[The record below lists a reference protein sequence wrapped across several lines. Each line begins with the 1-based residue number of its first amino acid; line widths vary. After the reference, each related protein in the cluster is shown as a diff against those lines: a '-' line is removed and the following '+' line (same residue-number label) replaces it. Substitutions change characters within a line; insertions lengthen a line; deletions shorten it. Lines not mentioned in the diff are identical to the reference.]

1 MVPDGSQPPVSLDE
15 WRQRGQ
21 ALLAGGAPIVAYDTL
36 ADGLEL
42 FPGDARLRQLLA
54 LALAR
59 SGASRAAIP
68 VLEALRAEGHTD
80 EETIGLLARAHKDL
94 WTEGGPAAER
104 RAHLQAAH
112 DFYAEAHH
120 LSGGIW
126 SGINAAT
133 TALLLGRRD
142 DAATLA
148 RDVRERCLRE
158 EAEDPSTAT
167 NYWHLATLAEARLI
181 LREWSEAEAAYAR
194 ATELGKGRPADTAST
209 RKNARLIL
217 GELGADSAAIDRI
230 LRVPRVIAFAGHLID
245 TPGRVVPRFPPALEA
260 AATAA
265 IRERLALLDAGFGF
279 SSGACGADIIFLE
292 ALRERHG
299 ETTIVLPYDRDQF
312 ERDSVDCI
320 PGSNW
325 AERYR
330 RALAA
335 ARDVFQASDQRVG
348 TGEVSYEYAVLLLEG
363 LAGIRADELDAELV
377 RVVLWDGKAQGGRG
391 GTAPTVEQWRRDGHR
406 VEVIDLA
413 QLLRES
419 GLPIAVAPSANPM
432 ETSGRWLVPQA
443 SGSSGLPSSFDPEI
457 VSLLFADAKGFSGL
471 KEDQIPAFVQQFLGM
486 VGAVL
491 GRSANPPRLKNTW
504 GDGLYFV
511 FGSVRDA
518 GLFALEL
525 QDSIASTD
533 WSSCGLPANLSLRT
547 GLHAGPAYACQ
558 DPVTERLNYFGAH
571 VSRAARIEPITP
583 VGQVYAS
590 GAFAALARAEGVRE
604 FRCEYV
610 GRTPLAKKYG
620 TLPMYVVRRRA
631 AQGA

>member
-1 MVPDGSQPPVSLDE
+1 MAIDGSQPPVSLDE

-21 ALLAGGAPIVAYDTL
+21 TLLAGGAPIVAYDTL
-36 ADGLEL
+36 AEGLAA
-42 FPGDARLRQLLA
+42 FPGDPRLRQLLA

-68 VLEALRAEGHTD
+68 LLEALRAEGHTD

-94 WTEGGPAAER
+94 WAEGGSAAER

-112 DFYAEAHH
+112 NFYAEAHH
-120 LSGGIW
+120 VSNGIW

-148 RDVRERCLRE
+148 REVRDRCLKDE
-158 EAEDPSTAT
+158 THDPACAT
-167 NYWHLATLAEARLI
+167 NYWHLATLAEAHLI
-181 LREWSEAEAAYAR
+181 LREWREAEAAYAR
-194 ATELGKGRPADTAST
+194 ATEVGRGRPADTAST
-209 RKNARLIL
+209 RRNARLIL
-217 GELGADSAAIDRI
+217 GELGADAASIERV
-230 LRVPRVIAFAGHLID
+230 LRVPRVVAFAGHLID
-245 TPGRVVPRFPPALEA
+245 TPGRRVPRFPPALEA

-265 IRERLALLDAGFGF
+265 IRERLVQLDAGFGF
-279 SSGACGADIIFLE
+279 SSGACGADLIFLE
-292 ALRERHG
+292 ALRERNG
-299 ETTIVLPYDRDQF
+299 ETTIVLPYDADQF
-312 ERDSVDCI
+312 ERDSVDI
-320 PGSNW
+320 VPGADWS
-325 AERYR
+325 ARFR

-335 ARDVFQASDQRVG
+335 ARDVFLASEQRVG
-348 TGEVSYEYAVLLLEG
+348 SGEVSYEYAVLLLEG

-391 GTAPTVEQWRRDGHR
+391 GTAPTVEQWRREGHR
-406 VEVIDLA
+406 VEVIDLGE
-413 QLLRES
+413 LLRES
-419 GLPIAVAPSANPM
+419 GLPIAVAPPADPL
-432 ETSGRWLVPQA
+432 ETSGRWLTPQA
-443 SGSSGLPSSFDPEI
+443 AGVTAPVSTFDPEI

-471 KEDQIPAFVQQFLGM
+471 KEDQIPAFVDHFLGM
-486 VGAVL
+486 VGDVL
-491 GRSANPPRLKNTW
+491 KRSAHPPRLKNTW

-518 GLFALEL
+518 GLFALDL
-525 QDSIASTD
+525 QGAIATKD
-533 WSSCGLPANLSLRT
+533 WSQVGLPSNLSLRT
-547 GLHAGPAYACQ
+547 GLHAGPAYSCL

-590 GAFAALARAEGVRE
+590 AAFAALARAEGVRE

-610 GRTPLAKKYG
+610 GRTPLAKSYG
-620 TLPMYVVRRRA
+620 TLAMYVVRRRPT
-631 AQGA
+631 QGA

>member
-21 ALLAGGAPIVAYDTL
+21 KLLAGGAPIVAYDTL
-36 ADGLEL
+36 ADGLDAY
-42 FPGDARLRQLLA
+42 PGDARLRQLLA

-68 VLEALRAEGHTD
+68 ILEALRAEGHVD

-94 WTEGGPAAER
+94 WTEGGPAGR
-104 RAHLQAAH
+104 GHLQSAH
-112 DFYAEAHH
+112 NFYAEAHR

-133 TALLLGRRD
+133 TALLLGRSGDAVTVARGVRD
-142 DAATLA
+142 
-148 RDVRERCLRE
+148 RCLKD
-158 EAEDPSTAT
+158 EADDPASAT
-167 NYWHLATLAEARLI
+167 NYWHLATLAEAHLI

-194 ATELGKGRPADTAST
+194 ATDVGKGRPADTAST
-209 RKNARLIL
+209 RRNARLIL
-217 GELGADSAAIDRI
+217 GALDADAAAIERV

-245 TPGRVVPRFPPALEA
+245 TPTRAVPRFPPALEA

-265 IRERLALLDAGFGF
+265 IRERLARLDAGFGF
-279 SSGACGADIIFLE
+279 SSGACGGDLIFLE
-292 ALRERHG
+292 ALRDRQG
-299 ETTIVLPYDRDQF
+299 ETTVVLPYDRDQF
-312 ERDSVDCI
+312 ERDSVDI
-320 PGSNW
+320 VPGGNW
-325 AERYR
+325 SERYR

-348 TGEVSYEYAVLLLEG
+348 SGEVSYEYAVLLLEG

-391 GTAPTVEQWRRDGHR
+391 GTAPTVEQWRREGHT
-406 VEVIDLA
+406 VDVIDLGA
-413 QLLRES
+413 LLRES
-419 GLPIAVAPSANPM
+419 GLPIVTAPDANPL
-432 ETSGRWLVPQA
+432 EKTGRWMTPLVGP
-443 SGSSGLPSSFDPEI
+443 GSSPQKPFDPEI

-471 KEDQIPAFVQQFLGM
+471 KEDQIPAFVDQFLGM
-486 VGAVL
+486 VGDVL
-491 GRSANPPRLKNTW
+491 GRSANPPLLKNTW

-525 QDSIASTD
+525 QGAIATTD
-533 WSSCGLPANLSLRT
+533 WSRSGLPSELSLRT

-558 DPVTERLNYFGAH
+558 DPVTQRLNYFGAH

>member
-1 MVPDGSQPPVSLDE
+1 MVSDGSQPPVSLDE

-21 ALLAGGAPIVAYDTL
+21 TLLAGGAPIVAYDTL
-36 ADGLEL
+36 ADGLEA

-68 VLEALRAEGHTD
+68 LLEALRAEGHVD

-94 WTEGGPAAER
+94 WTEGGPAER
-104 RAHLQAAH
+104 RAHLESAH
-112 DFYAEAHH
+112 NFYAEAYR

-142 DAATLA
+142 DAAALA
-148 RDVRERCLRE
+148 LAVRDRCLRDE
-158 EAEDPSTAT
+158 TDDPSSAT

-194 ATELGKGRPADTAST
+194 ATDVGKGRPADTAST
-209 RKNARLIL
+209 RRNARLIL
-217 GELGADSAAIDRI
+217 GALDADAAAIDRV

-245 TPGRVVPRFPPALEA
+245 SPGRAVPRFPPALEGV
-260 AATAA
+260 ATAA
-265 IRERLALLDAGFGF
+265 IRERLAQLDAGFGF
-279 SSGACGADIIFLE
+279 ASGACGADIIFLE
-292 ALRERHG
+292 AIRDRQG

-312 ERDSVDCI
+312 ERDSVDVV
-320 PGSNW
+320 PGSDW
-325 AERYR
+325 SERYR
-330 RALAA
+330 RALAS

-348 TGEVSYEYAVLLLEG
+348 SGEVSYEYAVLLLEG
-363 LAGIRADELDAELV
+363 LAGIRADELDADLV

-406 VEVIDLA
+406 VDVIDLGA
-413 QLLRES
+413 LLRES
-419 GLPIAVAPSANPM
+419 GLPIVVAPPDAPIQN
-432 ETSGRWLVPQA
+432 SGRWLAPKVPA
-443 SGSSGLPSSFDPEI
+443 TSAPGSTFDPEI

-471 KEDQIPAFVQQFLGM
+471 KEDQIPAFVEQFLGM
-486 VGAVL
+486 VGDVL
-491 GRSANPPRLKNTW
+491 GRSANPPLLKNTW

-525 QDSIASTD
+525 QGAIATTD
-533 WSSCGLPANLSLRT
+533 WSRSGLPAELSLRT

-631 AQGA
+631 TQGA

>member
-1 MVPDGSQPPVSLDE
+1 MLPDGSQPPVSLDE
-15 WRQRGQ
+15 WRQRGER
-21 ALLAGGAPIVAYDTL
+21 LLAGGAPIVAYDTL

-68 VLEALRAEGHTD
+68 LLEALRAEGHSD
-80 EETIGLLARAHKDL
+80 EETIGLLARVHKDL

-104 RAHLQAAH
+104 RAHLRSAH

-133 TALLLGRRD
+133 TALLLGRGD
-142 DAATLA
+142 DAARLA
-148 RDVRERCLRE
+148 RDVRDRCLR
-158 EAEDPSTAT
+158 AETGDPSTAT

-194 ATELGKGRPADTAST
+194 AMAIGQARPADTAST

-217 GELGADSAAIDRI
+217 GALGADAAAIDRI
-230 LRVPRVIAFAGHLID
+230 LRVPRVVAFAGHLID
-245 TPGRVVPRFPPALEA
+245 TPDREVPRFPAALEA
-260 AATAA
+260 AAAMA
-265 IRERLALLDAGFGF
+265 IRERLAQLDAGFGF

-292 ALRERHG
+292 ALRERNG

-377 RVVLWDGKAQGGRG
+377 RVVLWDGKPQGGRG
-391 GTAPTVEQWRRDGHR
+391 GTAPTVEQWRREGHR

-419 GLPIAVAPSANPM
+419 GMPIAVAPPAKSVR
-432 ETSGRWLVPQA
+432 TS
-443 SGSSGLPSSFDPEI
+443 SSLPSSFDPEI

-471 KEDQIPAFVQQFLGM
+471 KEDQIPIFVQQFLGM
-486 VGAVL
+486 VGDVL
-491 GRSANPPRLKNTW
+491 GRSANTPRLKNTW

-525 QDSIASTD
+525 QDSIAATD

-558 DPVTERLNYFGAH
+558 DPVTARLNYFGAH

-583 VGQVYAS
+583 VGQVYGS

-631 AQGA
+631 TPGA

>member
-1 MVPDGSQPPVSLDE
+1 MLPDGSQPPVSLDQ
-15 WRQRGQ
+15 WRHRGET
-21 ALLAGGAPIVAYDTL
+21 LLAGGAPIVAYDTL
-36 ADGLEL
+36 ADGLAL

-68 VLEALRAEGHTD
+68 LLETLRAEGHTD
-80 EETIGLLARAHKDL
+80 EETIGLLARVHKDL
-94 WTEGGPAAER
+94 WTEGGPAAQR

-112 DFYAEAHH
+112 DFYAEAHR

-142 DAATLA
+142 DAAALA
-148 RDVRERCLRE
+148 RAVRDRCLRDKTE
-158 EAEDPSTAT
+158 EPSTAV
-167 NYWHLATLAEARLI
+167 NYWHLATLAEANLI
-181 LREWSEAEAAYAR
+181 LRQWSEAEAAYAR

-217 GELGADSAAIDRI
+217 GELGADTAAIDRI
-230 LRVPRVIAFAGHLID
+230 VRVPRVIAFAGHLID
-245 TPGRVVPRFPPALEA
+245 TPGRAVPRFPAALEA

-265 IRERLALLDAGFGF
+265 IRERLAQLDAGFGF

-292 ALRERHG
+292 ALRERNG
-299 ETTIVLPYDRDQF
+299 ETTIVLPYDREQF

-325 AERYR
+325 TERYR

-348 TGEVSYEYAVLLLEG
+348 SGEVSYEYAVLLLEG
-363 LAGIRADELDAELV
+363 LAGIRADELDAELI

-413 QLLRES
+413 RLLRES
-419 GLPIAVAPSANPM
+419 GLPIAVGPPADPR
-432 ETSGRWLVPQA
+432 EKTGRWLTPFTSTV
-443 SGSSGLPSSFDPEI
+443 PSSFDPEI

-471 KEDQIPAFVQQFLGM
+471 KEDQIPAFVQKFLGM
-486 VGAVL
+486 VGDVL
-491 GRSANPPRLKNTW
+491 RRSANPPRFKNTW

-525 QDSIASTD
+525 QDSIAQAD
-533 WSSCGLPANLSLRT
+533 WSLCGLPASLSLRT

-631 AQGA
+631 TRGG